1 MQKLKTSH
9 LPAEISN
16 CLQSKS
22 YCKLVAEDS
31 WSGLVQLN
39 KGRQAVNTFN
49 LKLFV
54 LLGGLWQCLYSS
66 IRCLAQLCKRKFSQ
80 VLK

>member
-39 KGRQAVNTFN
+39 KGKQAEHFQFEAVRFAGRFVAMS
-49 LKLFV
+49 LFIYPLFGPALQKKV
-54 LLGGLWQCLYSS
+54 
-66 IRCLAQLCKRKFSQ
+66 
-80 VLK
+80 